1 MTYNQLWKRLTAI
14 YNEREAQAIVRTV
27 LDALFGMSLTDICLG
42 KVTQLSA
49 DDTTRLEKIIQ
60 RLEKSEPVQ
69 YVLGAEWF
77 AGRLFS
83 VAPGVLIPRPETEA
97 LVQWAC
103 DEAKEKEKEDNSK
116 EERGEEEEGSRKGE
130 GSKKDEAPKKEEAQ
144 RKEDASKKEEQLL
157 SSPSK
162 EEKEGSKK
170 GEASKKEEQLLS
182 SPSKEEKEGSKKGEA
197 SKKEEQL
204 LSSPSKEEKEGS
216 KKGEASKKE
225 EQLLSSPSKEE
236 KEGLRK
242 EAEAP
247 HPSILDIGTGS
258 GCIAITVALALP
270 KARVTAWDISTDALT
285 IAAGNA
291 HRLGAS
297 VRFEHQD
304 ALSAPDDEE
313 RWDVI
318 VSNPPYICDRERA
331 DMSDNVLS
339 YEPELALFVPDSDP
353 LLFYRAI
360 TRYASKALKPGG
372 RLLFETNTAY
382 AHEVAQAMADE
393 GFTAIEVR
401 NDCFGKPR
409 MVKGA
414 FLKVKK

>member
-49 DDTTRLEKIIQ
+49 DDTTRLEKIMQ

-77 AGRLFS
+77 AGRLFD
-83 VAPGVLIPRPETEA
+83 VAPGVLIPRPETED
-97 LVQWAC
+97 LVKWAC

-116 EERGEEEEGSRKGE
+116 EERGKEEKEV
-130 GSKKDEAPKKEEAQ
+130 SKKREAL
-144 RKEDASKKEEQLL
+144 KKEEQLL
-157 SSPSK
+157 SSPLK
-162 EEKEGSKK
+162 EEE
-170 GEASKKEEQLLS
+170 
-182 SPSKEEKEGSKKGEA
+182 
-197 SKKEEQL
+197 
-204 LSSPSKEEKEGS
+204 
-216 KKGEASKKE
+216 
-225 EQLLSSPSKEE
+225 
-236 KEGLRK
+236 EGLRK
-242 EAEAP
+242 GKDASQKEEQHLSSLLKSNKEVSEKGEEVP

-270 KARVTAWDISTDALT
+270 QARVTAWDISTDALA

-304 ALSAPDDEE
+304 ALNAPDDEE

-318 VSNPPYICDRERA
+318 VSNPPYICDKERA

-360 TRYASKALKPGG
+360 ARYASKALKPGG

-382 AHEVAQAMADE
+382 AHEVAQTMANE

-409 MVKGA
+409 MVKGT
-414 FLKVKK
+414 FFKGKKVKR

>member
-1 MTYNQLWKRLTAI
+1 MTYNQLWKRLTVI

-49 DDTTRLEKIIQ
+49 DDTTRLEKIMQ

-77 AGRLFS
+77 AGRLFD
-83 VAPGVLIPRPETEA
+83 VAPGVLIPRPETED
-97 LVQWAC
+97 LVKWAC

-116 EERGEEEEGSRKGE
+116 EERG
-130 GSKKDEAPKKEEAQ
+130 KEE
-144 RKEDASKKEEQLL
+144 KEVSKKEEV
-157 SSPSK
+157 
-162 EEKEGSKK
+162 
-170 GEASKKEEQLLS
+170 
-182 SPSKEEKEGSKKGEA
+182 
-197 SKKEEQL
+197 
-204 LSSPSKEEKEGS
+204 
-216 KKGEASKKE
+216 
-225 EQLLSSPSKEE
+225 
-236 KEGLRK
+236 
-242 EAEAP
+242 P

-270 KARVTAWDISTDALT
+270 QARVTAWDISTDALA

-297 VRFEHQD
+297 VRFEHHD
-304 ALSAPDDEE
+304 ALNAPDDAE

-360 TRYASKALKPGG
+360 ARYASKALKPGG

-382 AHEVAQAMADE
+382 AHEVAQTMADE

-414 FLKVKK
+414 FIREE

>member
-1 MTYNQLWKRLTAI
+1 MTYNQLWKRLTTI

-49 DDTTRLEKIIQ
+49 DDTTRLEKIMQ

-77 AGRLFS
+77 AGRLFD
-83 VAPGVLIPRPETEA
+83 VAPGVLIPRPETED
-97 LVQWAC
+97 LVKWAC

-116 EERGEEEEGSRKGE
+116 EERGKEEKEVSKKREAQKKEEQPLSSPLKEEEEGLRKG
-130 GSKKDEAPKKEEAQ
+130 K
-144 RKEDASKKEEQLL
+144 DASKKEEQLL
-157 SSPSK
+157 SSLFKNNK
-162 EEKEGSKK
+162 EVPEK
-170 GEASKKEEQLLS
+170 GE
-182 SPSKEEKEGSKKGEA
+182 
-197 SKKEEQL
+197 
-204 LSSPSKEEKEGS
+204 
-216 KKGEASKKE
+216 
-225 EQLLSSPSKEE
+225 
-236 KEGLRK
+236 
-242 EAEAP
+242 EAP

-270 KARVTAWDISTDALT
+270 QARVTAWDISTDALD

-304 ALSAPDDEE
+304 ALNAPDDEE

-339 YEPELALFVPDSDP
+339 YEPELALFVPDNDP
-353 LLFYRAI
+353 LLFYHAI
-360 TRYASKALKPGG
+360 ARYASKALKPGG

-382 AHEVAQAMADE
+382 AHEVAQTMADE

-414 FLKVKK
+414 FIREE

>member
-1 MTYNQLWKRLTAI
+1 MTYNQLWKRLTVI

-49 DDTTRLEKIIQ
+49 DDTTRLEKIMQ

-77 AGRLFS
+77 AGRLFD
-83 VAPGVLIPRPETEA
+83 VAPGVLIPRPETED
-97 LVQWAC
+97 LVKWTC

-116 EERGEEEEGSRKGE
+116 EERG
-130 GSKKDEAPKKEEAQ
+130 
-144 RKEDASKKEEQLL
+144 
-157 SSPSK
+157 K
-162 EEKEGSKK
+162 EEKEVSKK
-170 GEASKKEEQLLS
+170 GE
-182 SPSKEEKEGSKKGEA
+182 
-197 SKKEEQL
+197 
-204 LSSPSKEEKEGS
+204 
-216 KKGEASKKE
+216 
-225 EQLLSSPSKEE
+225 
-236 KEGLRK
+236 
-242 EAEAP
+242 EAP

-270 KARVTAWDISTDALT
+270 QARVTAWDISTDALA

-360 TRYASKALKPGG
+360 ARYASKALKPGG

-414 FLKVKK
+414 FIREE

>member
-49 DDTTRLEKIIQ
+49 DDTTRLEKIMQ

-77 AGRLFS
+77 AGRLFD
-83 VAPGVLIPRPETEA
+83 VAPGVLIPRPETED
-97 LVQWAC
+97 LVKWAC

-116 EERGEEEEGSRKGE
+116 EERGKEEKEISKKGE
-130 GSKKDEAPKKEEAQ
+130 APQ
-144 RKEDASKKEEQLL
+144 KEEQLL
-157 SSPSK
+157 SSPLK
-162 EEKEGSKK
+162 EEEEEGLRK
-170 GEASKKEEQLLS
+170 GKDASQKEEQLLS
-182 SPSKEEKEGSKKGEA
+182 SPLKEEE
-197 SKKEEQL
+197 
-204 LSSPSKEEKEGS
+204 
-216 KKGEASKKE
+216 
-225 EQLLSSPSKEE
+225 
-236 KEGLRK
+236 EGLRK
-242 EAEAP
+242 GEDAPQKEEQHLSSLLKSNKEVSEKGEEVP

-270 KARVTAWDISTDALT
+270 QARVTAWDISTDALA

-360 TRYASKALKPGG
+360 ARYASKALKPGG

-382 AHEVAQAMADE
+382 AHEVAQTMADE

-409 MVKGA
+409 MVKGD
-414 FLKVKK
+414 FLKGKK

>member
-1 MTYNQLWKRLTAI
+1 MTYNQLWKRLNAI

-49 DDTTRLEKIIQ
+49 DDTTRLEKIMQ

-77 AGRLFS
+77 AGRLFD
-83 VAPGVLIPRPETEA
+83 VAPGVLIPRPETED
-97 LVQWAC
+97 LVKWTC

-116 EERGEEEEGSRKGE
+116 EERG
-130 GSKKDEAPKKEEAQ
+130 
-144 RKEDASKKEEQLL
+144 
-157 SSPSK
+157 K
-162 EEKEGSKK
+162 EEKEVSKK
-170 GEASKKEEQLLS
+170 GE
-182 SPSKEEKEGSKKGEA
+182 
-197 SKKEEQL
+197 
-204 LSSPSKEEKEGS
+204 
-216 KKGEASKKE
+216 
-225 EQLLSSPSKEE
+225 
-236 KEGLRK
+236 
-242 EAEAP
+242 EAP

-270 KARVTAWDISTDALT
+270 QARVTAWDISTDALA

-339 YEPELALFVPDSDP
+339 YEPELALFVPDNDP

-360 TRYASKALKPGG
+360 AHYASKALKPGG

-382 AHEVAQAMADE
+382 AHEVAQTMADE

-414 FLKVKK
+414 FIREE

>member
-49 DDTTRLEKIIQ
+49 DDTTRLEKIMQ

-69 YVLGAEWF
+69 YVLGAGWF
-77 AGRLFS
+77 AGRLFD
-83 VAPGVLIPRPETEA
+83 VAPGVLIPRPETED
-97 LVQWAC
+97 LVKWAC
-103 DEAKEKEKEDNSK
+103 DEAKEKGKEDNSK
-116 EERGEEEEGSRKGE
+116 EERGKEEKEVSKKGE
-130 GSKKDEAPKKEEAQ
+130 APQ
-144 RKEDASKKEEQLL
+144 KEEQLL
-157 SSPSK
+157 SSPLK
-162 EEKEGSKK
+162 EEEEGLRKEKD
-170 GEASKKEEQLLS
+170 ASQKEKQLLS
-182 SPSKEEKEGSKKGEA
+182 SPLKEEEERLRKGKDA
-197 SKKEEQL
+197 SQKEEQH
-204 LSSPSKEEKEGS
+204 LSSLLKSNKEVSE
-216 KKGEASKKE
+216 KGEE
-225 EQLLSSPSKEE
+225 V
-236 KEGLRK
+236 
-242 EAEAP
+242 P

-270 KARVTAWDISTDALT
+270 QARVTAWDISTDALA

-304 ALSAPDDEE
+304 ALNAPDDEE

-318 VSNPPYICDRERA
+318 VSNPPYICDKERA

-360 TRYASKALKPGG
+360 ARYASKALKPGG

-382 AHEVAQAMADE
+382 VHEVAQAMANE

-409 MVKGA
+409 MVKGD
-414 FLKVKK
+414 FFKGKKVKR

>member
-1 MTYNQLWKRLTAI
+1 MTYNQLWKRLNAI

-49 DDTTRLEKIIQ
+49 DDTTRLEKIMQ

-77 AGRLFS
+77 AGRLFD
-83 VAPGVLIPRPETEA
+83 VAPGVLIPRPETED
-97 LVQWAC
+97 LVKWTC

-116 EERGEEEEGSRKGE
+116 EERG
-130 GSKKDEAPKKEEAQ
+130 
-144 RKEDASKKEEQLL
+144 
-157 SSPSK
+157 K
-162 EEKEGSKK
+162 EEKEVSKK
-170 GEASKKEEQLLS
+170 GEEV
-182 SPSKEEKEGSKKGEA
+182 
-197 SKKEEQL
+197 
-204 LSSPSKEEKEGS
+204 
-216 KKGEASKKE
+216 
-225 EQLLSSPSKEE
+225 
-236 KEGLRK
+236 
-242 EAEAP
+242 P

-270 KARVTAWDISTDALT
+270 QARVTAWDISTDALT

-304 ALSAPDDEE
+304 ALSAPDDEAC
-313 RWDVI
+313 WDVI
-318 VSNPPYICDRERA
+318 VSNPPYICDKERA

-339 YEPELALFVPDSDP
+339 YEPELALFVPDNDP

-360 TRYASKALKPGG
+360 ARYASKALKPGG

-382 AHEVAQAMADE
+382 AHEVAQTMANE

-414 FLKVKK
+414 FIREE

>member
-49 DDTTRLEKIIQ
+49 DDTTRLEKIMQ

-77 AGRLFS
+77 AGRLFD
-83 VAPGVLIPRPETEA
+83 VAPGVLIPRPETED
-97 LVQWAC
+97 LVKWAC

-116 EERGEEEEGSRKGE
+116 EERGKEEKEV
-130 GSKKDEAPKKEEAQ
+130 SKKREAL
-144 RKEDASKKEEQLL
+144 KKEEQPL
-157 SSPSK
+157 SSP
-162 EEKEGSKK
+162 
-170 GEASKKEEQLLS
+170 L
-182 SPSKEEKEGSKKGEA
+182 
-197 SKKEEQL
+197 
-204 LSSPSKEEKEGS
+204 
-216 KKGEASKKE
+216 
-225 EQLLSSPSKEE
+225 KEE

-242 EAEAP
+242 GEDASQKEEQLLSSLLKNNNEVPKKGEEAP

-270 KARVTAWDISTDALT
+270 QARVTAWDISTDALA

-318 VSNPPYICDRERA
+318 VSNPPYICDKERA

-360 TRYASKALKPGG
+360 AHYASKALKPGG

-401 NDCFGKPR
+401 NDCFGKLR

-414 FLKVKK
+414 FIREE

>member
-83 VAPGVLIPRPETEA
+83 VAPGVLIPRPETED
-97 LVQWAC
+97 LVKWAC

-116 EERGEEEEGSRKGE
+116 EERGKEEKED
-130 GSKKDEAPKKEEAQ
+130 SKKEEAPKKEEQ
-144 RKEDASKKEEQLL
+144 NL
-157 SSPSK
+157 SSPLKEKKEGLRK
-162 EEKEGSKK
+162 EE
-170 GEASKKEEQLLS
+170 EASKKEEQLQS
-182 SPSKEEKEGSKKGEA
+182 SPLKNNKEVSKKGE
-197 SKKEEQL
+197 
-204 LSSPSKEEKEGS
+204 
-216 KKGEASKKE
+216 
-225 EQLLSSPSKEE
+225 
-236 KEGLRK
+236 
-242 EAEAP
+242 EAP

-270 KARVTAWDISTDALT
+270 QARVTAWDISTDALA

-291 HRLGAS
+291 HKLGAS

-304 ALSAPDDEE
+304 ALSAPDDKE

-360 TRYASKALKPGG
+360 ARYASKALKPGG

-414 FLKVKK
+414 FIREELIK

>member
-49 DDTTRLEKIIQ
+49 DDTTRLEKIMQ

-77 AGRLFS
+77 AGRLFD
-83 VAPGVLIPRPETEA
+83 VAPGVLIPRPETED
-97 LVQWAC
+97 LVKWAC

-116 EERGEEEEGSRKGE
+116 EERGKEEKEISKKGE
-130 GSKKDEAPKKEEAQ
+130 APQ
-144 RKEDASKKEEQLL
+144 KEEQLL
-157 SSPSK
+157 SSPLK
-162 EEKEGSKK
+162 EEEEGLRKEKD
-170 GEASKKEEQLLS
+170 ASQKEKQLLS
-182 SPSKEEKEGSKKGEA
+182 SPLKEEEERLRKGKDA
-197 SKKEEQL
+197 SQKEEQH
-204 LSSPSKEEKEGS
+204 LSSLLKSNKEVSE
-216 KKGEASKKE
+216 KGEE
-225 EQLLSSPSKEE
+225 V
-236 KEGLRK
+236 
-242 EAEAP
+242 P

-270 KARVTAWDISTDALT
+270 QARVTAWDISTDALA

-360 TRYASKALKPGG
+360 ARYASKALKPGG

-382 AHEVAQAMADE
+382 VYEVAQTMADE

-409 MVKGA
+409 MVKGD
-414 FLKVKK
+414 FLKGKK

>member
-49 DDTTRLEKIIQ
+49 DDTTRLEKIMQ

-69 YVLGAEWF
+69 YVLGAGWF
-77 AGRLFS
+77 AGRLFD
-83 VAPGVLIPRPETEA
+83 VAPGVLIPRPETED
-97 LVQWAC
+97 LVKWAC

-116 EERGEEEEGSRKGE
+116 EERGKEEKEVSKKGE
-130 GSKKDEAPKKEEAQ
+130 APQ
-144 RKEDASKKEEQLL
+144 KEEQLL
-157 SSPSK
+157 SSPLK
-162 EEKEGSKK
+162 EEEEGLRK
-170 GEASKKEEQLLS
+170 GKDASKKEEQPLS
-182 SPSKEEKEGSKKGEA
+182 P
-197 SKKEEQL
+197 L
-204 LSSPSKEEKEGS
+204 
-216 KKGEASKKE
+216 
-225 EQLLSSPSKEE
+225 KEE

-242 EAEAP
+242 GEDASQKEEQPLSSLLKHNKEVSEKGEEVP

-270 KARVTAWDISTDALT
+270 QARVTAWDISPDALA

-304 ALSAPDDEE
+304 ALSAPDDEAC
-313 RWDVI
+313 WDVI

-360 TRYASKALKPGG
+360 ARYASKALKLGG

-382 AHEVAQAMADE
+382 AHEVAQAMGNE

-409 MVKGA
+409 MVKGV

>member
-49 DDTTRLEKIIQ
+49 DDTTRLEKIMQ

-77 AGRLFS
+77 AGRLFD
-83 VAPGVLIPRPETEA
+83 VAPGVLIPRPETED
-97 LVQWAC
+97 LVKWTC

-116 EERGEEEEGSRKGE
+116 EERG
-130 GSKKDEAPKKEEAQ
+130 
-144 RKEDASKKEEQLL
+144 
-157 SSPSK
+157 K
-162 EEKEGSKK
+162 EEKEVSKK
-170 GEASKKEEQLLS
+170 GEAQKKEEQPLS
-182 SPSKEEKEGSKKGEA
+182 SPF
-197 SKKEEQL
+197 
-204 LSSPSKEEKEGS
+204 
-216 KKGEASKKE
+216 
-225 EQLLSSPSKEE
+225 KEE

-242 EAEAP
+242 GEDAPQKEEQPLSSPLKEEKEGLRKGEDAPQKEEQLLSSLLKNNKEVSKKGEEAP

-270 KARVTAWDISTDALT
+270 QARVTAWDISKDALA

-304 ALSAPDDEE
+304 ALSAPNDEE

-318 VSNPPYICDRERA
+318 VSNPPYICDKERA

-339 YEPELALFVPDSDP
+339 YEPELALFVPDNDP

-360 TRYASKALKPGG
+360 ARYASKALKPGG

-382 AHEVAQAMADE
+382 AHEVAQVMANE

-414 FLKVKK
+414 FTREE

>member
-49 DDTTRLEKIIQ
+49 DDTTRLEKIMQ

-77 AGRLFS
+77 AGRLFD
-83 VAPGVLIPRPETEA
+83 VAPGVLIPRPETED
-97 LVQWAC
+97 LVKWAC

-116 EERGEEEEGSRKGE
+116 EERG
-130 GSKKDEAPKKEEAQ
+130 
-144 RKEDASKKEEQLL
+144 
-157 SSPSK
+157 K
-162 EEKEGSKK
+162 EEKEVSKK
-170 GEASKKEEQLLS
+170 GE
-182 SPSKEEKEGSKKGEA
+182 
-197 SKKEEQL
+197 
-204 LSSPSKEEKEGS
+204 
-216 KKGEASKKE
+216 
-225 EQLLSSPSKEE
+225 
-236 KEGLRK
+236 
-242 EAEAP
+242 EAP

-270 KARVTAWDISTDALT
+270 QARVTAWDISTDALA

-291 HRLGAS
+291 HKLGAS

-360 TRYASKALKPGG
+360 ARYASKALKPGG

-382 AHEVAQAMADE
+382 AHEVAQVMADE

-414 FLKVKK
+414 FIREE

>member
-1 MTYNQLWKRLTAI
+1 MTYNQLWKRLTVI

-49 DDTTRLEKIIQ
+49 DDTTRLEKIMQ

-77 AGRLFS
+77 AGRLFD
-83 VAPGVLIPRPETEA
+83 VAPGVLIPRPETED
-97 LVQWAC
+97 LVKWAC

-116 EERGEEEEGSRKGE
+116 EERG
-130 GSKKDEAPKKEEAQ
+130 
-144 RKEDASKKEEQLL
+144 
-157 SSPSK
+157 K
-162 EEKEGSKK
+162 EEKEVSKK
-170 GEASKKEEQLLS
+170 GE
-182 SPSKEEKEGSKKGEA
+182 
-197 SKKEEQL
+197 
-204 LSSPSKEEKEGS
+204 
-216 KKGEASKKE
+216 
-225 EQLLSSPSKEE
+225 
-236 KEGLRK
+236 
-242 EAEAP
+242 EAP

-270 KARVTAWDISTDALT
+270 QARVTAWDISTDALA

-318 VSNPPYICDRERA
+318 VSNPPYICDKERA

-360 TRYASKALKPGG
+360 ARYASKALKPGG

-414 FLKVKK
+414 FIREE

>member
-1 MTYNQLWKRLTAI
+1 MTYNQLWKRLTVI

-49 DDTTRLEKIIQ
+49 DDTTRLEKIMQ

-77 AGRLFS
+77 AGRLFD
-83 VAPGVLIPRPETEA
+83 VAPGVLIPRPETED
-97 LVQWAC
+97 LVKWTC
-103 DEAKEKEKEDNSK
+103 DEAKEKEDNSK
-116 EERGEEEEGSRKGE
+116 EERG
-130 GSKKDEAPKKEEAQ
+130 
-144 RKEDASKKEEQLL
+144 
-157 SSPSK
+157 K
-162 EEKEGSKK
+162 EEKEVSKK
-170 GEASKKEEQLLS
+170 GE
-182 SPSKEEKEGSKKGEA
+182 
-197 SKKEEQL
+197 
-204 LSSPSKEEKEGS
+204 
-216 KKGEASKKE
+216 
-225 EQLLSSPSKEE
+225 
-236 KEGLRK
+236 
-242 EAEAP
+242 EAP

-270 KARVTAWDISTDALT
+270 QARVTAWDISTDALD

-304 ALSAPDDEE
+304 ALNAPDDEE

-339 YEPELALFVPDSDP
+339 YEPELALFVPDNDP

-360 TRYASKALKPGG
+360 ASYASKALKPGG

-382 AHEVAQAMADE
+382 AHEVAQAMANE

-414 FLKVKK
+414 FIREE

>member
-1 MTYNQLWKRLTAI
+1 MTYNQLWKRLTVI

-49 DDTTRLEKIIQ
+49 DDTTRLEKIMQ

-77 AGRLFS
+77 AGRLFD
-83 VAPGVLIPRPETEA
+83 VAPGVLIPRPETED
-97 LVQWAC
+97 LVKWAC
-103 DEAKEKEKEDNSK
+103 DEAKEKEDNSK
-116 EERGEEEEGSRKGE
+116 EERGKEEKEV
-130 GSKKDEAPKKEEAQ
+130 SKKREAPKKEEQ
-144 RKEDASKKEEQLL
+144 PLSYPLKEEKEGLRKGEDASQKEEQPLSSPLKEEEEGLRKGKDASKKEEQLL
-157 SSPSK
+157 SSLLKNNK
-162 EEKEGSKK
+162 EVPEK
-170 GEASKKEEQLLS
+170 GE
-182 SPSKEEKEGSKKGEA
+182 
-197 SKKEEQL
+197 
-204 LSSPSKEEKEGS
+204 
-216 KKGEASKKE
+216 
-225 EQLLSSPSKEE
+225 
-236 KEGLRK
+236 
-242 EAEAP
+242 EAP

-270 KARVTAWDISTDALT
+270 QARVTAWDISTDALD

-304 ALSAPDDEE
+304 ALSAPDDKE

-318 VSNPPYICDRERA
+318 VSNPPYICDKERA

-339 YEPELALFVPDSDP
+339 YEPELALFVPDNDP

-360 TRYASKALKPGG
+360 AHYASKALKPGG

-414 FLKVKK
+414 FIREE

>member
-49 DDTTRLEKIIQ
+49 DDTTRLEKIMQ

-77 AGRLFS
+77 AGRLFD
-83 VAPGVLIPRPETEA
+83 VAPGVLIPRPETED
-97 LVQWAC
+97 LVKWAC
-103 DEAKEKEKEDNSK
+103 DEAKEKEDNSK
-116 EERGEEEEGSRKGE
+116 EERG
-130 GSKKDEAPKKEEAQ
+130 
-144 RKEDASKKEEQLL
+144 
-157 SSPSK
+157 K
-162 EEKEGSKK
+162 EEKEVSKK
-170 GEASKKEEQLLS
+170 GEAPQKEELLLS
-182 SPSKEEKEGSKKGEA
+182 SPLKEEE
-197 SKKEEQL
+197 
-204 LSSPSKEEKEGS
+204 
-216 KKGEASKKE
+216 
-225 EQLLSSPSKEE
+225 
-236 KEGLRK
+236 EGLRK
-242 EAEAP
+242 GEDASQKEEQHLSSLLKSNKEVSEKGEEVP

-270 KARVTAWDISTDALT
+270 QARVTAWDISTDALA

-304 ALSAPDDEE
+304 ALNAPDDEE

-318 VSNPPYICDRERA
+318 VSNPPYICDKERA

-360 TRYASKALKPGG
+360 ARYASKALKPGG

-382 AHEVAQAMADE
+382 VHEVAQAMANE

-409 MVKGA
+409 MVKGT
-414 FLKVKK
+414 FLKVKKG

>member
-49 DDTTRLEKIIQ
+49 DDTTRLEKIMQ

-69 YVLGAEWF
+69 YVLGAGWF
-77 AGRLFS
+77 AGRLFD
-83 VAPGVLIPRPETEA
+83 VAPGVLIPRPETED
-97 LVQWAC
+97 LVKWAC

-116 EERGEEEEGSRKGE
+116 EERGKEEKEVSKKGE
-130 GSKKDEAPKKEEAQ
+130 APQ
-144 RKEDASKKEEQLL
+144 KEEQLL
-157 SSPSK
+157 SSPLK
-162 EEKEGSKK
+162 EEEEGLRK
-170 GEASKKEEQLLS
+170 GKDASQKEEQPLS
-182 SPSKEEKEGSKKGEA
+182 SP
-197 SKKEEQL
+197 L
-204 LSSPSKEEKEGS
+204 
-216 KKGEASKKE
+216 
-225 EQLLSSPSKEE
+225 KEE

-242 EAEAP
+242 GEDASQKEEQLLSSLFKNNKEVSEKGEEVP

-270 KARVTAWDISTDALT
+270 QARVTAWDISTDALA

-318 VSNPPYICDRERA
+318 VSNPPYICDKERA

-360 TRYASKALKPGG
+360 ARYASKALKPGG

-382 AHEVAQAMADE
+382 VHEVAQAMANE

-414 FLKVKK
+414 FLKVKR

>member
-49 DDTTRLEKIIQ
+49 DDTTRLEKIMQ

-77 AGRLFS
+77 AGRLFD
-83 VAPGVLIPRPETEA
+83 VAPGVLIPRPETED
-97 LVQWAC
+97 LVKWAC

-116 EERGEEEEGSRKGE
+116 EERG
-130 GSKKDEAPKKEEAQ
+130 
-144 RKEDASKKEEQLL
+144 
-157 SSPSK
+157 K
-162 EEKEGSKK
+162 EEKEVSKK
-170 GEASKKEEQLLS
+170 GE
-182 SPSKEEKEGSKKGEA
+182 
-197 SKKEEQL
+197 
-204 LSSPSKEEKEGS
+204 
-216 KKGEASKKE
+216 
-225 EQLLSSPSKEE
+225 
-236 KEGLRK
+236 
-242 EAEAP
+242 EAP

-270 KARVTAWDISTDALT
+270 QARVTAWDISTDALA

-360 TRYASKALKPGG
+360 ASYASKALKPGG

-382 AHEVAQAMADE
+382 AHEVAQVMANE

-414 FLKVKK
+414 FFKGKKVKR

>member
-77 AGRLFS
+77 AGRLFD
-83 VAPGVLIPRPETEA
+83 VAPGVLIPRPETED
-97 LVQWAC
+97 LVKWAC
-103 DEAKEKEKEDNSK
+103 DEAKEKEKEKEDNSK
-116 EERGEEEEGSRKGE
+116 EERG
-130 GSKKDEAPKKEEAQ
+130 
-144 RKEDASKKEEQLL
+144 
-157 SSPSK
+157 K
-162 EEKEGSKK
+162 EEKED
-170 GEASKKEEQLLS
+170 
-182 SPSKEEKEGSKKGEA
+182 SKEE
-197 SKKEEQL
+197 
-204 LSSPSKEEKEGS
+204 
-216 KKGEASKKE
+216 
-225 EQLLSSPSKEE
+225 
-236 KEGLRK
+236 
-242 EAEAP
+242 EAP

-270 KARVTAWDISTDALT
+270 QAHVTAWDISPDALA

-291 HRLGAS
+291 HKLGAS

-304 ALSAPDDEE
+304 ALSAPDDEA

-360 TRYASKALKPGG
+360 AHYASKALKPDG

-414 FLKVKK
+414 FIREELIK

>member
-1 MTYNQLWKRLTAI
+1 MTYNQLWKRLTVI

-49 DDTTRLEKIIQ
+49 DDTTRLEKIMQ

-77 AGRLFS
+77 AGRLFY
-83 VAPGVLIPRPETEA
+83 VAPGVLIPRPETED
-97 LVQWAC
+97 LVKWTC

-116 EERGEEEEGSRKGE
+116 EERG
-130 GSKKDEAPKKEEAQ
+130 
-144 RKEDASKKEEQLL
+144 
-157 SSPSK
+157 K
-162 EEKEGSKK
+162 EEKEVSKK
-170 GEASKKEEQLLS
+170 GE
-182 SPSKEEKEGSKKGEA
+182 
-197 SKKEEQL
+197 
-204 LSSPSKEEKEGS
+204 
-216 KKGEASKKE
+216 
-225 EQLLSSPSKEE
+225 
-236 KEGLRK
+236 
-242 EAEAP
+242 EAP

-270 KARVTAWDISTDALT
+270 QARVTAWDISTDALA

-360 TRYASKALKPGG
+360 ARYASKALKPGG

-382 AHEVAQAMADE
+382 AHEVAQVMADE

-414 FLKVKK
+414 FIREE

>member
-1 MTYNQLWKRLTAI
+1 MTYNQLWKRLNAI

-49 DDTTRLEKIIQ
+49 DDTTRLEKIMQ

-77 AGRLFS
+77 AGRLFD
-83 VAPGVLIPRPETEA
+83 VAPGVLIPRPETED
-97 LVQWAC
+97 LVKWAC
-103 DEAKEKEKEDNSK
+103 DEAKEKEKEKEDNSK
-116 EERGEEEEGSRKGE
+116 EERGKEEKEVSKKREAQKKEEQPLSSPLKEEEEGLRKG
-130 GSKKDEAPKKEEAQ
+130 K
-144 RKEDASKKEEQLL
+144 DASKKEEQLL
-157 SSPSK
+157 SSLFKNNK
-162 EEKEGSKK
+162 EVPEK
-170 GEASKKEEQLLS
+170 GE
-182 SPSKEEKEGSKKGEA
+182 
-197 SKKEEQL
+197 
-204 LSSPSKEEKEGS
+204 
-216 KKGEASKKE
+216 
-225 EQLLSSPSKEE
+225 
-236 KEGLRK
+236 
-242 EAEAP
+242 EAP

-270 KARVTAWDISTDALT
+270 QARVTAWDISTDALA

-297 VRFEHQD
+297 VRFEHQN

-339 YEPELALFVPDSDP
+339 YEPELALFVPDNDP

-360 TRYASKALKPGG
+360 ARYASKALKPGG

-382 AHEVAQAMADE
+382 AHEVAQTMADE

-414 FLKVKK
+414 FIREE

>member
-49 DDTTRLEKIIQ
+49 DDTTRLEKIMQ

-69 YVLGAEWF
+69 YVLGAGWF
-77 AGRLFS
+77 AGRLFD
-83 VAPGVLIPRPETEA
+83 VAPGVLIPRPETED
-97 LVQWAC
+97 LVKWAC

-116 EERGEEEEGSRKGE
+116 EERGKEEKEV
-130 GSKKDEAPKKEEAQ
+130 SKKGEAPKKEEQ
-144 RKEDASKKEEQLL
+144 PL
-157 SSPSK
+157 STP
-162 EEKEGSKK
+162 
-170 GEASKKEEQLLS
+170 L
-182 SPSKEEKEGSKKGEA
+182 
-197 SKKEEQL
+197 
-204 LSSPSKEEKEGS
+204 
-216 KKGEASKKE
+216 
-225 EQLLSSPSKEE
+225 KEE

-242 EAEAP
+242 GKDASQKEEQPLSSPLKEEKEGLRKGEDASQKEEQPLSSLLKNNKEVSKKGEEAP
-247 HPSILDIGTGS
+247 YPSILDIGTGS

-270 KARVTAWDISTDALT
+270 QARVTAWDISTDALA

-304 ALSAPDDEE
+304 ALNAPDDEE

-360 TRYASKALKPGG
+360 ARYASKALKPGG

-382 AHEVAQAMADE
+382 VHEVAQAMANE

-409 MVKGA
+409 MVKGV

>member
-77 AGRLFS
+77 AGRLFD
-83 VAPGVLIPRPETEA
+83 VAPGVLIPRPETED
-97 LVQWAC
+97 LVKWAC

-116 EERGEEEEGSRKGE
+116 EERG
-130 GSKKDEAPKKEEAQ
+130 
-144 RKEDASKKEEQLL
+144 
-157 SSPSK
+157 
-162 EEKEGSKK
+162 
-170 GEASKKEEQLLS
+170 
-182 SPSKEEKEGSKKGEA
+182 
-197 SKKEEQL
+197 
-204 LSSPSKEEKEGS
+204 
-216 KKGEASKKE
+216 
-225 EQLLSSPSKEE
+225 KEE
-236 KEGLRK
+236 KEGLKK
-242 EAEAP
+242 EEEAP

-270 KARVTAWDISTDALT
+270 QAHVTAWDISTDALA

-291 HRLGAS
+291 HKLGAS

-304 ALSAPDDEE
+304 ALSAPDDKE

-360 TRYASKALKPGG
+360 ARYASKALKPGG

-414 FLKVKK
+414 FIREELIK

>member
-49 DDTTRLEKIIQ
+49 DDTTRLEKIMQ

-77 AGRLFS
+77 AGRLFD
-83 VAPGVLIPRPETEA
+83 VAPGVLIPRPETED
-97 LVQWAC
+97 LVKWAC
-103 DEAKEKEKEDNSK
+103 DEAKEKEDNSK
-116 EERGEEEEGSRKGE
+116 EERDKEEKEVSEKGE
-130 GSKKDEAPKKEEAQ
+130 APQ
-144 RKEDASKKEEQLL
+144 KEEQLL
-157 SSPSK
+157 SSLLKNNK
-162 EEKEGSKK
+162 EVSKK
-170 GEASKKEEQLLS
+170 GE
-182 SPSKEEKEGSKKGEA
+182 
-197 SKKEEQL
+197 
-204 LSSPSKEEKEGS
+204 
-216 KKGEASKKE
+216 
-225 EQLLSSPSKEE
+225 
-236 KEGLRK
+236 
-242 EAEAP
+242 EAP

-270 KARVTAWDISTDALT
+270 QARVTAWDISTDALA

-360 TRYASKALKPGG
+360 ARYASKALKPGG

-382 AHEVAQAMADE
+382 AHEVAQTMANE

-414 FLKVKK
+414 FIREE

>member
-49 DDTTRLEKIIQ
+49 DDTTRLEKIMQ

-69 YVLGAEWF
+69 YVLGTEWF
-77 AGRLFS
+77 AGRLFD
-83 VAPGVLIPRPETEA
+83 VAPGVLIPRPETED
-97 LVQWAC
+97 LVKWAC

-116 EERGEEEEGSRKGE
+116 EERG
-130 GSKKDEAPKKEEAQ
+130 
-144 RKEDASKKEEQLL
+144 
-157 SSPSK
+157 K
-162 EEKEGSKK
+162 EEKEVSKK
-170 GEASKKEEQLLS
+170 GEEV
-182 SPSKEEKEGSKKGEA
+182 
-197 SKKEEQL
+197 
-204 LSSPSKEEKEGS
+204 
-216 KKGEASKKE
+216 
-225 EQLLSSPSKEE
+225 
-236 KEGLRK
+236 
-242 EAEAP
+242 P

-270 KARVTAWDISTDALT
+270 QARVTAWDISTDALA

-297 VRFEHQD
+297 VRFEHQN

-360 TRYASKALKPGG
+360 ARYASKALKPGG

-382 AHEVAQAMADE
+382 AHEVAQVMANE

-414 FLKVKK
+414 FIREE

>member
-49 DDTTRLEKIIQ
+49 DDTTRLEKIMQ

-77 AGRLFS
+77 AGRLFD
-83 VAPGVLIPRPETEA
+83 VAPGVLIPRPETED
-97 LVQWAC
+97 LVKWAC

-116 EERGEEEEGSRKGE
+116 EERGKEEKEVSKKREAQKKEEQPLSSPLKEEEEGLRKG
-130 GSKKDEAPKKEEAQ
+130 K
-144 RKEDASKKEEQLL
+144 DASKKEEQLL
-157 SSPSK
+157 SSLFKNNK
-162 EEKEGSKK
+162 EVLEK
-170 GEASKKEEQLLS
+170 GE
-182 SPSKEEKEGSKKGEA
+182 
-197 SKKEEQL
+197 
-204 LSSPSKEEKEGS
+204 
-216 KKGEASKKE
+216 
-225 EQLLSSPSKEE
+225 
-236 KEGLRK
+236 
-242 EAEAP
+242 EAP

-270 KARVTAWDISTDALT
+270 QARVTAWDISTDALA

-297 VRFEHQD
+297 VRFEHQN

-360 TRYASKALKPGG
+360 ARYALKALKPGG

-414 FLKVKK
+414 FIREE

>member
-49 DDTTRLEKIIQ
+49 DDTTRLEKIMQ

-77 AGRLFS
+77 AGRLFD
-83 VAPGVLIPRPETEA
+83 VAPGVLIPRPETED
-97 LVQWAC
+97 LVKWAC

-116 EERGEEEEGSRKGE
+116 EERGKEEEEVSKKGE
-130 GSKKDEAPKKEEAQ
+130 AP
-144 RKEDASKKEEQLL
+144 KKEEQLL
-157 SSPSK
+157 SSLLKNNK
-162 EEKEGSKK
+162 EVPKK
-170 GEASKKEEQLLS
+170 GE
-182 SPSKEEKEGSKKGEA
+182 
-197 SKKEEQL
+197 
-204 LSSPSKEEKEGS
+204 
-216 KKGEASKKE
+216 
-225 EQLLSSPSKEE
+225 
-236 KEGLRK
+236 
-242 EAEAP
+242 EAP

-270 KARVTAWDISTDALT
+270 QARVTAWDISTDALA

-318 VSNPPYICDRERA
+318 VSNPPYICDKERA

-339 YEPELALFVPDSDP
+339 YEPELALFVPDNDP

-360 TRYASKALKPGG
+360 ARYASKALKPDG

-382 AHEVAQAMADE
+382 AHEVAQTMADE

-414 FLKVKK
+414 FIREE

>member
-1 MTYNQLWKRLTAI
+1 MTYNQLWKRLTVI

-49 DDTTRLEKIIQ
+49 DDTTRLEKIMQ

-77 AGRLFS
+77 AGRLFD
-83 VAPGVLIPRPETEA
+83 VAPGVLIPRPETED
-97 LVQWAC
+97 LVKWTC

-116 EERGEEEEGSRKGE
+116 EERG
-130 GSKKDEAPKKEEAQ
+130 
-144 RKEDASKKEEQLL
+144 
-157 SSPSK
+157 K
-162 EEKEGSKK
+162 EEKEVSKK
-170 GEASKKEEQLLS
+170 GET
-182 SPSKEEKEGSKKGEA
+182 
-197 SKKEEQL
+197 
-204 LSSPSKEEKEGS
+204 
-216 KKGEASKKE
+216 
-225 EQLLSSPSKEE
+225 
-236 KEGLRK
+236 
-242 EAEAP
+242 P

-270 KARVTAWDISTDALT
+270 QVRVTAWDISTDALA

-304 ALSAPDDEE
+304 ALSAPDDKK

-318 VSNPPYICDRERA
+318 VSNPPYICDKERA

-360 TRYASKALKPGG
+360 ARYASKALKPGG

-382 AHEVAQAMADE
+382 AHEVAQTMANE

-414 FLKVKK
+414 FIREE

>member
-1 MTYNQLWKRLTAI
+1 MTYNQLWKRLTVI

-49 DDTTRLEKIIQ
+49 DDTTRLEKIMQ

-77 AGRLFS
+77 AGRLFD
-83 VAPGVLIPRPETEA
+83 VAPGVLIPRPETED
-97 LVQWAC
+97 LVKWTC

-116 EERGEEEEGSRKGE
+116 EERG
-130 GSKKDEAPKKEEAQ
+130 KEEM
-144 RKEDASKKEEQLL
+144 EV
-157 SSPSK
+157 
-162 EEKEGSKK
+162 SKK
-170 GEASKKEEQLLS
+170 GEEV
-182 SPSKEEKEGSKKGEA
+182 
-197 SKKEEQL
+197 
-204 LSSPSKEEKEGS
+204 
-216 KKGEASKKE
+216 
-225 EQLLSSPSKEE
+225 
-236 KEGLRK
+236 
-242 EAEAP
+242 P

-270 KARVTAWDISTDALT
+270 QARVTAWDISTDALA

-360 TRYASKALKPGG
+360 ARYASKALKPGG

-382 AHEVAQAMADE
+382 AHEVAQVMADE

-414 FLKVKK
+414 FIREE

>member
-1 MTYNQLWKRLTAI
+1 MTYNQLWKRLTVI

-49 DDTTRLEKIIQ
+49 DDTTRLEKIMQ

-69 YVLGAEWF
+69 YVLGSEWF
-77 AGRLFS
+77 AGRLFD
-83 VAPGVLIPRPETEA
+83 VAPGVLIPRPETED
-97 LVQWAC
+97 LVKWTC
-103 DEAKEKEKEDNSK
+103 DEAKEKEDNSK
-116 EERGEEEEGSRKGE
+116 EERG
-130 GSKKDEAPKKEEAQ
+130 
-144 RKEDASKKEEQLL
+144 
-157 SSPSK
+157 K
-162 EEKEGSKK
+162 EEKEVPEK
-170 GEASKKEEQLLS
+170 GE
-182 SPSKEEKEGSKKGEA
+182 
-197 SKKEEQL
+197 
-204 LSSPSKEEKEGS
+204 
-216 KKGEASKKE
+216 
-225 EQLLSSPSKEE
+225 
-236 KEGLRK
+236 
-242 EAEAP
+242 EAP

-270 KARVTAWDISTDALT
+270 QARVTAWDISTDALA

-360 TRYASKALKPGG
+360 ARYASKALKPGG

-414 FLKVKK
+414 FIREE

>member
-1 MTYNQLWKRLTAI
+1 MTYNQLWKRLTVI

-49 DDTTRLEKIIQ
+49 DDTTRLEKIMQ

-77 AGRLFS
+77 AGRLFD
-83 VAPGVLIPRPETEA
+83 VAPGVLIPRPETED
-97 LVQWAC
+97 LVKWAC

-116 EERGEEEEGSRKGE
+116 EERGKEEKEV
-130 GSKKDEAPKKEEAQ
+130 SKKREAQKKEEQ
-144 RKEDASKKEEQLL
+144 PLSSPLKEEKEGLRKGEDASKKEEQLL
-157 SSPSK
+157 SSLFKNNK
-162 EEKEGSKK
+162 EVPEK
-170 GEASKKEEQLLS
+170 GE
-182 SPSKEEKEGSKKGEA
+182 
-197 SKKEEQL
+197 
-204 LSSPSKEEKEGS
+204 
-216 KKGEASKKE
+216 
-225 EQLLSSPSKEE
+225 
-236 KEGLRK
+236 
-242 EAEAP
+242 EAP

-270 KARVTAWDISTDALT
+270 QARVTAWDISTDALT

-304 ALSAPDDEE
+304 ALSAPDDEAC
-313 RWDVI
+313 WDVI
-318 VSNPPYICDRERA
+318 VSNPPYICDKERA

-339 YEPELALFVPDSDP
+339 YEPELALFVPDNDP

-360 TRYASKALKPGG
+360 ARYASKALKPGG

-382 AHEVAQAMADE
+382 AHEVAQTMANE

-414 FLKVKK
+414 FIREE

>member
-49 DDTTRLEKIIQ
+49 DDTTRLEKIMQ

-77 AGRLFS
+77 AGRLFD
-83 VAPGVLIPRPETEA
+83 VAPGVLIPRPETED
-97 LVQWAC
+97 LVKWAC

-116 EERGEEEEGSRKGE
+116 EERGKEEEEV
-130 GSKKDEAPKKEEAQ
+130 P
-144 RKEDASKKEEQLL
+144 
-157 SSPSK
+157 
-162 EEKEGSKK
+162 KK
-170 GEASKKEEQLLS
+170 GE
-182 SPSKEEKEGSKKGEA
+182 
-197 SKKEEQL
+197 
-204 LSSPSKEEKEGS
+204 
-216 KKGEASKKE
+216 
-225 EQLLSSPSKEE
+225 
-236 KEGLRK
+236 
-242 EAEAP
+242 EAP

-270 KARVTAWDISTDALT
+270 QARVTAWDISTDALA

-318 VSNPPYICDRERA
+318 VSNPPYICDKERA

-339 YEPELALFVPDSDP
+339 YEPELALFVPDNDP

-360 TRYASKALKPGG
+360 ARYASKALKPDG

-382 AHEVAQAMADE
+382 AHEVAQTMADE

-414 FLKVKK
+414 FIREE

>member
-1 MTYNQLWKRLTAI
+1 MTYNQLWKRLTVI

-49 DDTTRLEKIIQ
+49 DDTTRLEKIMQ

-69 YVLGAEWF
+69 YVLGSEWF
-77 AGRLFS
+77 AGRLFD
-83 VAPGVLIPRPETEA
+83 VAPGVLIPRPETED
-97 LVQWAC
+97 LVKWTC
-103 DEAKEKEKEDNSK
+103 DEAKEKEKEKEDNSK
-116 EERGEEEEGSRKGE
+116 EERG
-130 GSKKDEAPKKEEAQ
+130 
-144 RKEDASKKEEQLL
+144 
-157 SSPSK
+157 K
-162 EEKEGSKK
+162 EEKEVSKK
-170 GEASKKEEQLLS
+170 GE
-182 SPSKEEKEGSKKGEA
+182 
-197 SKKEEQL
+197 
-204 LSSPSKEEKEGS
+204 
-216 KKGEASKKE
+216 
-225 EQLLSSPSKEE
+225 
-236 KEGLRK
+236 
-242 EAEAP
+242 EAP

-270 KARVTAWDISTDALT
+270 QAHVTAWDISTDALA

-360 TRYASKALKPGG
+360 ARYASKALKPGG

-382 AHEVAQAMADE
+382 AHEVAQTMANE

-414 FLKVKK
+414 FIREE

>member
-49 DDTTRLEKIIQ
+49 DDTTRLEKIMQ

-77 AGRLFS
+77 AGRLFD
-83 VAPGVLIPRPETEA
+83 VAPGVLIPRPETED
-97 LVQWAC
+97 LVKWAC
-103 DEAKEKEKEDNSK
+103 DEAKEKEDNSK
-116 EERGEEEEGSRKGE
+116 EERGKEEKEVSKKGE
-130 GSKKDEAPKKEEAQ
+130 APQ
-144 RKEDASKKEEQLL
+144 KEEQLL
-157 SSPSK
+157 SSPLK
-162 EEKEGSKK
+162 EEE
-170 GEASKKEEQLLS
+170 
-182 SPSKEEKEGSKKGEA
+182 
-197 SKKEEQL
+197 
-204 LSSPSKEEKEGS
+204 
-216 KKGEASKKE
+216 
-225 EQLLSSPSKEE
+225 
-236 KEGLRK
+236 EGLRK
-242 EAEAP
+242 GKDASQKEEQPLSSLLKNNKEVSEKGEEVP

-270 KARVTAWDISTDALT
+270 QARVTAWDISTDALA

-318 VSNPPYICDRERA
+318 VSNPPYICDKERA

-360 TRYASKALKPGG
+360 ARYASKALKPGG

-382 AHEVAQAMADE
+382 VHEVAQAMANE

-409 MVKGA
+409 MVKGD
-414 FLKVKK
+414 FLKVKKG

>member
-49 DDTTRLEKIIQ
+49 DDTTRLEKIMQ

-69 YVLGAEWF
+69 YVLDSGWF
-77 AGRLFS
+77 AGRLFD
-83 VAPGVLIPRPETEA
+83 VAPGVLIPRPETED
-97 LVQWAC
+97 LVKWAC

-116 EERGEEEEGSRKGE
+116 EERGKEEKEVSKKGE
-130 GSKKDEAPKKEEAQ
+130 APQ
-144 RKEDASKKEEQLL
+144 KEEQLL
-157 SSPSK
+157 SSPLK
-162 EEKEGSKK
+162 EEEEGLRK
-170 GEASKKEEQLLS
+170 GKDASQKEEQLLS
-182 SPSKEEKEGSKKGEA
+182 SLFKNNKEVSEKGE
-197 SKKEEQL
+197 EV
-204 LSSPSKEEKEGS
+204 
-216 KKGEASKKE
+216 
-225 EQLLSSPSKEE
+225 
-236 KEGLRK
+236 
-242 EAEAP
+242 P

-270 KARVTAWDISTDALT
+270 QARVTAWDISTDALA

-304 ALSAPDDEE
+304 ALNAPDDEE

-318 VSNPPYICDRERA
+318 VSNPPYICDKERA

-360 TRYASKALKPGG
+360 ARYASKALKPGG

-382 AHEVAQAMADE
+382 VHEVAQTMANE

-409 MVKGA
+409 MVKGD

>member
-1 MTYNQLWKRLTAI
+1 MTYNQLWKRLTVI

-49 DDTTRLEKIIQ
+49 DDTTRLEKIMQ

-77 AGRLFS
+77 AGRLFD
-83 VAPGVLIPRPETEA
+83 VAPGVLIPRPETED
-97 LVQWAC
+97 LVKWAC
-103 DEAKEKEKEDNSK
+103 DEAKGKEKEDNSK
-116 EERGEEEEGSRKGE
+116 EERGKEEKEV
-130 GSKKDEAPKKEEAQ
+130 SKKREAPKKEEQ
-144 RKEDASKKEEQLL
+144 PL
-157 SSPSK
+157 SYP
-162 EEKEGSKK
+162 
-170 GEASKKEEQLLS
+170 L
-182 SPSKEEKEGSKKGEA
+182 
-197 SKKEEQL
+197 
-204 LSSPSKEEKEGS
+204 
-216 KKGEASKKE
+216 
-225 EQLLSSPSKEE
+225 KEE

-242 EAEAP
+242 GEDASQKEGQLLSSLLKNNKEVSKKGEEAP

-270 KARVTAWDISTDALT
+270 QARVTAWDISTDALA

-339 YEPELALFVPDSDP
+339 YEPELALFVPDNDP

-360 TRYASKALKPGG
+360 ARYASKALKPGG

-382 AHEVAQAMADE
+382 AHEVAQTMANE

-414 FLKVKK
+414 FIREE

>member
-49 DDTTRLEKIIQ
+49 DDTTRLEKIMQ

-77 AGRLFS
+77 AGRLFD
-83 VAPGVLIPRPETEA
+83 VAPGVLIPRPETED
-97 LVQWAC
+97 LVKWAC
-103 DEAKEKEKEDNSK
+103 DEAKEKEDNSK
-116 EERGEEEEGSRKGE
+116 EERGKEEKEV
-130 GSKKDEAPKKEEAQ
+130 SKKREAL
-144 RKEDASKKEEQLL
+144 KKEEQLL
-157 SSPSK
+157 SSLLKNNK
-162 EEKEGSKK
+162 EVPKK
-170 GEASKKEEQLLS
+170 GE
-182 SPSKEEKEGSKKGEA
+182 
-197 SKKEEQL
+197 
-204 LSSPSKEEKEGS
+204 
-216 KKGEASKKE
+216 
-225 EQLLSSPSKEE
+225 
-236 KEGLRK
+236 
-242 EAEAP
+242 EAP

-270 KARVTAWDISTDALT
+270 QARVTAWDISTDALA

-304 ALSAPDDEE
+304 ALSAPDDEAC
-313 RWDVI
+313 WDVI

-339 YEPELALFVPDSDP
+339 YEPELALFVPDNDP

-360 TRYASKALKPGG
+360 AHYASKALKPGG

-382 AHEVAQAMADE
+382 AHEVAQTMADE

-414 FLKVKK
+414 FIREE

>member
-49 DDTTRLEKIIQ
+49 DDTTRLEKIMQ

-77 AGRLFS
+77 AGRLFD
-83 VAPGVLIPRPETEA
+83 VAPGVLIPRPETED
-97 LVQWAC
+97 LVKWAC

-116 EERGEEEEGSRKGE
+116 EERGKEEKEVSKKGE
-130 GSKKDEAPKKEEAQ
+130 APQ
-144 RKEDASKKEEQLL
+144 KEEQLL
-157 SSPSK
+157 SSPLK
-162 EEKEGSKK
+162 EEE
-170 GEASKKEEQLLS
+170 
-182 SPSKEEKEGSKKGEA
+182 
-197 SKKEEQL
+197 
-204 LSSPSKEEKEGS
+204 
-216 KKGEASKKE
+216 
-225 EQLLSSPSKEE
+225 
-236 KEGLRK
+236 EGLRK
-242 EAEAP
+242 GKDASQKEEQHLSSLLKSNKEVSEKGEEVP

-270 KARVTAWDISTDALT
+270 QARVTAWDISTDALA

-304 ALSAPDDEE
+304 ALSAPDDEA

-318 VSNPPYICDRERA
+318 VSNPPYICDKERA

-360 TRYASKALKPGG
+360 ARYASKALKPGG

-382 AHEVAQAMADE
+382 AHEVAQTMANE

-409 MVKGA
+409 MVKGT
-414 FLKVKK
+414 FFKGKKVKR